1 MENLAWE
8 LVKHDYTNFME
19 EDDQINERIL
29 NLLFCIFNRFCDPE
43 KLPMVLPGK
52 ALNYIFHELEIRSS
66 LSSWQD
72 NFDFTEFIIIMKNY
86 IIKDGMVGKVKRFHV
101 KIVQNTL
108 IEGRLRYRIIQNG
121 GYSILNWKSLTGM
134 NHTFFQKRKNI

>member
-1 MENLAWE
+1 MA
-8 LVKHDYTNFME
+8 
-19 EDDQINERIL
+19 RA
-29 NLLFCIFNRFCDPE
+29 R
-43 KLPMVLPGK
+43 
-52 ALNYIFHELEIRSS
+52 YIFRELEIRST

-72 NFDFTEFIIIMKNY
+72 TFDFTQFIIVMKNY
-86 IIKDGMVGKVKRFHV
+86 IIKKEMVAKVKRFYA

-134 NHTFFQKRKNI
+134 NQIFFQKRKNI